1 MVLVECHQSIQR
13 TGLPK
18 QTIEWLKSRA
28 WLKTTNGLVTDDNPS
43 QFQKHAAYLINSC
56 RRTHSAVFGGSND
69 YSLLVSSMQNFKNV
83 TAVRVFFFSR
93 APFSIKNIII
103 NSIITIQ

>member
-1 MVLVECHQSIQR
+1 MHGARRVPPVYSTDWFTQADNR
-13 TGLPK
+13 G
-18 QTIEWLKSRA
+18 LKSRA

-83 TAVRVFFFSR
+83 TAVRVFFFLVE
-93 APFSIKNIII
+93 PLFQLKILLL
-103 NSIITIQ
+103 IQ